1 MEITTQT
8 EYQGSQIARIPHQQ
22 GLYAWYYKPG
32 VIDEQAISKTLS
44 SFLGTTIEIS
54 TSIQMRYGVRLISTS
69 PLNLV
74 CGEQQETAS
83 KVLDE
88 AIANADKF
96 FLDFFKSNAVQIF
109 TRPIYIG
116 IAENLHK
123 RVYRQ
128 HYLSLTEMW
137 DDNHPVSRHLTAY
150 PQATVESVM
159 KLLSLS
165 HTFALEARVRQIAPR
180 DLVVHIFPTT
190 TLPKDIG
197 PDSDEPKQ
205 DTAARRALERLL
217 QLVADPIC
225 GRR

>member
-1 MEITTQT
+1 
-8 EYQGSQIARIPHQQ
+8 
-22 GLYAWYYKPG
+22 
-32 VIDEQAISKTLS
+32 
-44 SFLGTTIEIS
+44 
-54 TSIQMRYGVRLISTS
+54 MRYGVRLISTS

-74 CGEQQETAS
+74 CGVQQQTAS

-88 AIANADKF
+88 VIANANKF
-96 FLDFFKSNAVQIF
+96 FVDFFKSNAVQIF

-116 IAENLHK
+116 IAKNLHK

-150 PQATVESVM
+150 PQATVDSVM
-159 KLLSLS
+159 QRLSLS
-165 HTFALEARVRQIAPR
+165 HTFALEARVRQIAAR
-180 DLVVHIFPTT
+180 DLVVNIFPTT
-190 TLPKDIG
+190 TLPQNIG
-197 PDSDEPKQ
+197 PDSDEPNQ
-205 DTAARRALERLL
+205 DTAARQALERLL

>member
-1 MEITTQT
+1 MEKTTQT
-8 EYQGSQIARIPHQQ
+8 QYQGSHIARIPHQQ
-22 GLYAWYYKPG
+22 GLYAWYYQPN
-32 VIDEQAISKTLS
+32 VVDENAISKTLS
-44 SFLGTTIEIS
+44 SFLGATIEIS

-74 CGEQQETAS
+74 CGEQQQTAS

-116 IAENLHK
+116 IAKDLHK

-128 HYLSLTEMW
+128 HFMSLSEMW
-137 DDNHPVSRHLTAY
+137 DDNHLVSRHLTAY

-159 KLLSLS
+159 KQLNLS
-165 HTFALEARVRQIAPR
+165 HSFALEARVRQIAPR
-180 DLVVHIFPTT
+180 DLVVHVFPTS

-205 DTAARRALERLL
+205 DTTARRALERLL